1 MFKDI
6 YAVCIDSN
14 IKDEIPGYYAVV
26 ICEDLEDAK
35 KIKEDINSY
44 LENTPEDDNFFDK
57 LSLKRISFGYYDK
70 LNSKA
75 YIKKIKMVMKNK
87 SYNFIKYTT
96 HVFKQQK

>member
-6 YAVCIDSN
+6 YAVCIDSD

-35 KIKEDINSY
+35 KVKEFINSC
-44 LENTPEDDNFFDK
+44 LENRSEDDEFFDK
-57 LSLKRISFGYYDK
+57 LSSKRISFGYHEK

-75 YIKKIKMVMKNK
+75 YIKKINIVRKNK
-87 SYNFIKYTT
+87 SFNFIKYAT
-96 HVFKQQK
+96 HISKQQK